1 MSKQDNLA
9 NFTALRDALAELD
22 TLTAA
27 PDGGKSKEHRVK
39 FLLSKIAALRS
50 GYGIDELNRQQ
61 MLGSIPD
68 DDPSITGRSDGT
80 RRQVAADF
88 ARRDNAPL
96 TGEQRAFAD
105 AWRTFVRN
113 GGALEARDLGTG
125 NPGNPISL
133 SAGSSVLG
141 AFLPTEFH
149 YNLTRVLKVHS
160 PLFDDDF
167 CQVIRTAHGRPI
179 QVGYVADT
187 DNVAV
192 KINEGSS
199 ATEAD
204 PNTGGVMVFV
214 DAYRTPMFKAS
225 REALED
231 VDLSFG
237 VAAMASDFLGD
248 RFARGAGRD
257 LLLGATANGQNSAT
271 PGLIPRLRTAGAVTV
286 VAGGSASVTGG
297 SETGSNSIGGEDLS
311 RLFHSVNALYRKSPK
326 CAWLMHPNT
335 LQRLTALTTKQG
347 LAYNLVTWEKV
358 EDADGNK
365 RRQAHIFSKPVF
377 EDPNFDTVHNGAY
390 SVAFGDFSYWCTRIA
405 LDGSRVQVY
414 TEAPGLVEQGKFG
427 LRLFGRAGGDLRFGS
442 SLTSPATSPYTLV
455 ELPLV
460 MLQQG

>member
-1 MSKQDNLA
+1 MFSKQDHAARQENLA

-22 TLTAA
+22 MLTAA
-27 PDGGKSKEHRVK
+27 QDGGKSTEHRVK
-39 FLLSKIAALRS
+39 FLLSQIAALRS
-50 GYGIDELNRQQ
+50 GYGVDELNRAG
-61 MLGSIPD
+61 LIASIPD
-68 DDPSITGRSDGT
+68 DDPTITGRSDGT
-80 RRQVAADF
+80 RRQIAAAS

-96 TGEQRAFAD
+96 TPEQRRFAD

-113 GGALEARDLGTG
+113 GGVLEARDLGAG
-125 NPGNPISL
+125 NPANPISL

-141 AFLPTEFH
+141 AFLPTEFF
-149 YNLTRVLKVHS
+149 YSLTRVLKVHS
-160 PLFDDDF
+160 PLFDDEF
-167 CQVIRTAHGRPI
+167 CTVVRTSHGRPI

-286 VAGGSASVTGG
+286 VAAGSNNVTGDAAD
-297 SETGSNSIGGEDLS
+297 TASNSIGAEDLS
-311 RLFHSVNALYRKSPK
+311 RLFHSVNAIYRKSPK

-335 LQRLTALTTKQG
+335 LQRLAALTTKQG

-390 SVAFGDFSYWCTRIA
+390 SVAFGDFSYWVTRVA

-414 TEAPGLVEQGKFG
+414 TEAPNLVEQGKVG
-427 LRLFGRAGGDLRFGS
+427 MRLFGRCGGDLRTGS
-442 SLTSPATSPYTLV
+442 SLTSPATSPYT
-455 ELPLV
+455 
-460 MLQQG
+460 Q

>member
-9 NFTALRDALAELD
+9 NFIALRDILSELD
-22 TLTAA
+22 VLTAA

-68 DDPSITGRSDGT
+68 DDASLTGRTDGT
-80 RRQVAADF
+80 RRQIASDF
-88 ARRDNAPL
+88 ARRDNAP
-96 TGEQRAFAD
+96 TTAEQRTFAD

-113 GGALEARDLGTG
+113 RGVLEARDLGTG
-125 NPGNPISL
+125 NPGNPVSL

-141 AFLPTEFH
+141 AFLPTEFF
-149 YNLTRVLKVHS
+149 YNLTKVLKVHS
-160 PLFDDDF
+160 PLFDDEF

-335 LQRLTALTTKQG
+335 LQRLNALHTKQG
-347 LAYNLVTWEKV
+347 MKLNLVEWR
-358 EDADGNK
+358 EDG
-365 RRQAHIFSKPVF
+365 RPYIFGRCVY
-377 EDPNFDTVHNGAY
+377 EDPNMDVSHAGAFTA
-390 SVAFGDFSYWCTRIA
+390 VFGDFSYWVTRVA
-405 LDGSRVQVY
+405 LDNSRVQVY
-414 TEAPGLVEQGKFG
+414 TEAPGLIENGKFG